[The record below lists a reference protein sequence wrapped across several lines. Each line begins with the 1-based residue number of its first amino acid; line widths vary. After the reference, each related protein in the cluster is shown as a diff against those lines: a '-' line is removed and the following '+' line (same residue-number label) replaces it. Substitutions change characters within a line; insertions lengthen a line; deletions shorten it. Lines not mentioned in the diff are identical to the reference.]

1 MDKTTI
7 IQLVVCLGGI
17 GSMVAGILYFLS
29 FDSYMKDIDRRVEES
44 ERKSLKKKQK
54 LKALLDDF
62 VVIGYL
68 STWNRLKHTDYQM
81 RFK

>member
-44 ERKSLKKKQK
+44 EEKSLKTKNSIDFKKNHM
-54 LKALLDDF
+54 ALQEAI
-62 VVIGYL
+62 VVCG
-68 STWNRLKHTDYQM
+68 
-81 RFK
+81 

>member
-17 GSMVAGILYFLS
+17 GSMVAGILDFHS

-54 LKALLDDF
+54 LKNKRN
-62 VVIGYL
+62 G
-68 STWNRLKHTDYQM
+68 
-81 RFK
+81 

>member
-17 GSMVAGILYFLS
+17 GSMVAGILSFLS

-54 LKALLDDF
+54 LK
-62 VVIGYL
+62 
-68 STWNRLKHTDYQM
+68 NRLCFRKVLIFHTE
-81 RFK
+81 FA

>member
-7 IQLVVCLGGI
+7 IQLVVCLGRI

-54 LKALLDDF
+54 LKALLDEF

-68 STWNRLKHTDYQM
+68 ST
-81 RFK
+81 

>member
-29 FDSYMKDIDRRVEES
+29 FDSYIKDFDWRVEE
-44 ERKSLKKKQK
+44 
-54 LKALLDDF
+54 
-62 VVIGYL
+62 
-68 STWNRLKHTDYQM
+68 
-81 RFK
+81 

>member
-29 FDSYMKDIDRRVEES
+29 FDSYIKDIDRRVEES
-44 ERKSLKKKQK
+44 ERKSLKKQQK
-54 LKALLDDF
+54 LK
-62 VVIGYL
+62 
-68 STWNRLKHTDYQM
+68 NRLCFRKVLIFHTE
-81 RFK
+81 FA

>member
-44 ERKSLKKKQK
+44 EEKSLKTKNSIDFKKNHM
-54 LKALLDDF
+54 ALQEAI
-62 VVIGYL
+62 VVCG
-68 STWNRLKHTDYQM
+68 
-81 RFK
+81 RF

>member
-17 GSMVAGILYFLS
+17 GSIVAGILYFLS

-44 ERKSLKKKQK
+44 EEKSLKTKNSIDFKKNHM
-54 LKALLDDF
+54 ALQEA
-62 VVIGYL
+62 VVVCG
-68 STWNRLKHTDYQM
+68 
-81 RFK
+81 RF

>member
-7 IQLVVCLGGI
+7 IQLVVYLGGI

-54 LKALLDDF
+54 LKNKGSVLE
-62 VVIGYL
+62 
-68 STWNRLKHTDYQM
+68 
-81 RFK
+81 

>member
-44 ERKSLKKKQK
+44 ERKSLKKTTK
-54 LKALLDDF
+54 
-62 VVIGYL
+62 
-68 STWNRLKHTDYQM
+68 T
-81 RFK
+81 

>member
-29 FDSYMKDIDRRVEES
+29 VDSYIKDIDRRVEES

-54 LKALLDDF
+54 LKNKRN
-62 VVIGYL
+62 G
-68 STWNRLKHTDYQM
+68 
-81 RFK
+81 

>member
-44 ERKSLKKKQK
+44 ERKSLKKQQK
-54 LKALLDDF
+54 LKNKAMLANF
-62 VVIGYL
+62 VINYME
-68 STWNRLKHTDYQM
+68 NRL
-81 RFK
+81 

>member
-7 IQLVVCLGGI
+7 IQLVVCLWGI

-54 LKALLDDF
+54 LKNKALLDKN
-62 VVIGYL
+62 VE
-68 STWNRLKHTDYQM
+68 K
-81 RFK
+81 

>member
-54 LKALLDDF
+54 LKNKAMLANF
-62 VVIGYL
+62 VINYME
-68 STWNRLKHTDYQM
+68 NRL
-81 RFK
+81 

>member
-17 GSMVAGILYFLS
+17 GSIVAGILYFLS

-44 ERKSLKKKQK
+44 ERKSLKKQQK
-54 LKALLDDF
+54 LK
-62 VVIGYL
+62 
-68 STWNRLKHTDYQM
+68 NRLCFRKVLIFHTE
-81 RFK
+81 FA

>member
-44 ERKSLKKKQK
+44 ERKSLKKHQK
-54 LKALLDDF
+54 LKNKRN
-62 VVIGYL
+62 G
-68 STWNRLKHTDYQM
+68 
-81 RFK
+81 

>member
-29 FDSYMKDIDRRVEES
+29 FDSYMKDTDRRVEES
-44 ERKSLKKKQK
+44 EEKSLKTKNSIDFKKNHM
-54 LKALLDDF
+54 ALQEAI
-62 VVIGYL
+62 VVCG
-68 STWNRLKHTDYQM
+68 
-81 RFK
+81 RF

>member
-29 FDSYMKDIDRRVEES
+29 FDSYMKDTDRRVEES
-44 ERKSLKKKQK
+44 EEKSLKTKNSIDFKKNHM
-54 LKALLDDF
+54 ALQEA
-62 VVIGYL
+62 VVVCG
-68 STWNRLKHTDYQM
+68 
-81 RFK
+81 RF